1 MQGRSQHRMAAEWH
15 PIERALTTFSTAF
28 IISLLAVTV
37 IGTSSNAASP
47 SQPAERSIEIR
58 TLLDLSDEQ
67 LDRIESAAASLPY
80 ALPPI
85 AVVERC
91 AGIDGYPAG
100 TPFWGCYFDGDDYI
114 RLTPFGA
121 SQPECEVRG
130 IIMHE
135 LQHMRQWESQMAPPG
150 LRVGGD
156 EPGWWHWREVDAR
169 VAHER
174 WGCA

>member
-1 MQGRSQHRMAAEWH
+1 MAADRH
-15 PIERALTTFSTAF
+15 PIERALTTVSTAF

-37 IGTSSNAASP
+37 LGTTSTSASP

-67 LDRIESAAASLPY
+67 LDRVESAAASLPY

-85 AVVERC
+85 VIAPCSGFE
-91 AGIDGYPAG
+91 GYPAG
-100 TPFWGCYFDGDDYI
+100 TEFWGCYFDGDDYI
-114 RLTPFGA
+114 KLTPFGA

-135 LQHMRQWESQMAPPG
+135 LQHLLQWETQMAPPG

-156 EPGWWHWREVDAR
+156 EPGWWNWREVDAR
-169 VAHER
+169 VVHER
-174 WGCA
+174 WGC